1 MPSNYAHYRFAQR
14 MVDLLDER
22 VWKEPALYY
31 AGCHGADP
39 MFYYD
44 VYAPNPIRA
53 IADDHHRI
61 RGKDLF
67 TRECDRLRGS
77 CSDAQFAFLM
87 GFLTHYCLDSTCH
100 PYVNGLAR
108 QGICGHAALET
119 EFDRFLMVRDGIREP
134 HRVDLSEHVALTD
147 SECAVAAAF
156 FPPLTRE
163 EYVTSLQKMHK
174 ANGLL
179 TGHGGV
185 PRSWV
190 RKFLERKAPSAL
202 DQMMTEA
209 PDPRVAHLDTELLS
223 YYRRAEERFPE
234 LLRQLT
240 ACLADG
246 TPLGPEFDPNFE

>member
-14 MVDLLDER
+14 VIDLLDER

-39 MFYYD
+39 MFYYN
-44 VYAPNPIRA
+44 VYAQNPIRK
-53 IADDHHRI
+53 IADEHHRI
-61 RGKDLF
+61 CGKELF
-67 TRECDRLRGS
+67 TRECGRLRDG
-77 CSDAQFAFLM
+77 CTDAQLAFLM

-108 QGICGHAALET
+108 QGVCGHAALET
-119 EFDRFLMVRDGIREP
+119 EFDRFLMVRDGIHAP
-134 HRVDLSEHVALTD
+134 HTVDLSEHVALTEE
-147 SECAVAAAF
+147 ECAVAAAF
-156 FPPLTRE
+156 FPPLTRG

-174 ANGLL
+174 ANGLI
-179 TGHGGV
+179 TGSRGV

-190 RKFLERKAPSAL
+190 RKFLERKAPGAL

-209 PDPRVAHLDTELLS
+209 PDPRVAHLDAELLG

-234 LLRQLT
+234 LLRQLM
-240 ACLADG
+240 ACLTDA
-246 TPLGPEFDPNFE
+246 TPLGPEFDANFE

>member
-14 MVDLLDER
+14 MVDRLDPR

-39 MFYYD
+39 MFYHN
-44 VYAPNPIRA
+44 VYARGPIRE
-53 IADDHHRI
+53 IADAHHQI
-61 RGKDLF
+61 SGKELF
-67 TRECDRLRGS
+67 TRECDRLRGR
-77 CSDAQFAFLM
+77 CSDADFAFLM

-108 QGICGHAALET
+108 EGVCGHAALET
-119 EFDRFLMVRDGIREP
+119 EFDRFLMVRDGIHMP
-134 HRVDLSEHVALTD
+134 HRVDLSEHVALTEE
-147 SECAVAAAF
+147 ECAIAAAF

-163 EYVTSLQKMHK
+163 EYITSLAKMHT

-179 TGHGGV
+179 TGNSGV

-209 PDPRVAHLDTELLS
+209 PDPRVAHLDEELLS
-223 YYRRAEERFPE
+223 YYSRAEERFPG

-240 ACLADG
+240 ACLTDG

>member
-39 MFYYD
+39 MFYYNAF
-44 VYAPNPIRA
+44 APNPIRR
-53 IADDHHRI
+53 IADDHHEI
-61 RGKDLF
+61 TGKALF

-119 EFDRFLMVRDGIREP
+119 EFDRFLMVRDGIHEP
-134 HRVDLSEHVALTD
+134 HRVDLSEHVALTEG
-147 SECAVAAAF
+147 ECAVAAAF
-156 FPPLTRE
+156 FPPLKAE
-163 EYVTSLQKMHK
+163 EYITSLQKMHK

-179 TGHGGV
+179 TGNSRI

-190 RKFLERKAPSAL
+190 KAFLSRKGGSTS

-209 PDPRVAHLDTELLS
+209 PDPRVAHLDGELLR

-240 ACLADG
+240 ACLTDG